1 MADDSI
7 RTQVARDRKRAG
19 ILGWISILV
28 VSSVFAVFIYVT
40 SLVAEY
46 YERSYFIAVAAGSV
60 LLCAVVARWNFNFIR
75 SRLVRPRVEAMWL
88 RRFQA
93 ESGHAFRTSRVIDQL
108 ARYGISTL
116 TLQDR
121 DVRLSLEQRH
131 QRLAPIF
138 WALSVPLTAGLALL
152 LFPLWQFALRS
163 ATTGGFQNLG
173 EMLGLT
179 EGVIWV
185 TVILAIAASLAEFA
199 GPIGALFRR
208 HRDDYPKLPRL
219 IRRVKAGRRKRGAVV
234 LRISD
239 DHWRDTVTT
248 ALGTVDVALVD
259 VSSVNEHIAWEIREA
274 ANACGAEALVFLCKE
289 NPEGLSPQA
298 AKVIG
303 DVIGPELPDIV
314 YYPQSRYER
323 RRGHEFAIKLRQAIY
338 ITVDRRS
345 AHGAKTQ
352 VGIEVPPGIM
362 SIADE
367 VIES

>member
-1 MADDSI
+1 
-7 RTQVARDRKRAG
+7 
-19 ILGWISILV
+19 
-28 VSSVFAVFIYVT
+28 
-40 SLVAEY
+40 
-46 YERSYFIAVAAGSV
+46 
-60 LLCAVVARWNFNFIR
+60 
-75 SRLVRPRVEAMWL
+75 
-88 RRFQA
+88 
-93 ESGHAFRTSRVIDQL
+93 
-108 ARYGISTL
+108 
-116 TLQDR
+116 
-121 DVRLSLEQRH
+121 VRLSLEQRH

-274 ANACGAEALVFLCKE
+274 ANACGAEALVFLCNE